1 MLLTGCIE
9 GTVLSCVSGVELA
22 KGGLIG
28 CSCGGL
34 DVVSGDVGLV
44 GLRRFAAEP
53 PGCVQ
58 PSTSKK

>member
-1 MLLTGCIE
+1 MTGCIE
-9 GTVLSCVSGVELA
+9 GTVSSRVSGVESA

-28 CSCGGL
+28 RSCGGL
-34 DVVSGDVGLV
+34 DAVSGDVGLV